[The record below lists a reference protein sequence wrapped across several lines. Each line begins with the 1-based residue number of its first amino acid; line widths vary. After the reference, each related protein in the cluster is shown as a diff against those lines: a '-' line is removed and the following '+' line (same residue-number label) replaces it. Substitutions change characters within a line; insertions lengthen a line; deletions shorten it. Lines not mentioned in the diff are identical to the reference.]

1 MGRGGV
7 KKRLILLYFF
17 KRRLKN
23 RLFYSKIYCFKNF
36 AGSANGRPRDSES
49 RYFGSNPNPAATKS
63 GYATSWRANLS
74 EPNGERG
81 NTELSKAN
89 VGGAE
94 RIVWVR
100 GK

>member
-49 RYFGSNPNPAATKS
+49 RYLGPNPSPAAK
-63 GYATSWRANLS
+63 
-74 EPNGERG
+74 
-81 NTELSKAN
+81 
-89 VGGAE
+89 VGSIEDLGVL
-94 RIVWVR
+94 RVILVLVQDPMT
-100 GK
+100 